1 DGSHTRSYEGTG
13 LGLAISK
20 NFMKLMGG
28 SLSLYSAGVDQGTAV
43 TLSLP
48 LLANHGETEPN
59 ATAGPA
65 EQVLVGQQVE
75 G

>member
-1 DGSHTRSYEGTG
+1 MLFRSG

-28 SLSLYSAGVDQGTAV
+28 SISLHSEGVNQGTAV

-48 LLANHGETEPN
+48 LLANQAEP
-59 ATAGPA
+59 AAEDDKAGA
-65 EQVLVGQQVE
+65 VEQVLVGQQSE

>member
-1 DGSHTRSYEGTG
+1 MPIELVKLKS
-13 LGLAISK
+13 ISK

-28 SLSLYSAGVDQGTAV
+28 SISLYSAGVNQGTAV

-48 LLANHGETEPN
+48 LLANHGEMELST
-59 ATAGPA
+59 TAGPT
-65 EQVLVGQQVE
+65 EQVLVGQQAE